1 MLKDSRL
8 IPLTST
14 PTTPLPS
21 SSFFFFAHTLCRSG
35 YANFPRPWVTIR
47 SLSPRGH
54 KRPCNYST
62 PVFHSRGFRWL
73 SSDTIAHIP
82 KQSAGRGKN
91 PRSSHLSPPAH
102 TLDGSAARISMHD
115 FLMIWRGEREKNKQ
129 DGQSHKA
136 IWRDNIDLCVTLSV
150 WVSVY
155 EYMCSICHT
164 ESMIPLRAWKPP
176 HTGNTCST
184 ESAIV
189 AS

>member
-1 MLKDSRL
+1 MLEDSRL

-14 PTTPLPS
+14 PSTPLP
-21 SSFFFFAHTLCRSG
+21 FII

-47 SLSPRGH
+47 SLSPHSH
-54 KRPCNYST
+54 KRPCNYPT

-73 SSDTIAHIP
+73 SSDTMAHTP
-82 KQSAGRGKN
+82 KQSVGGGKT
-91 PRSSHLSPPAH
+91 PAPHTSHLLH
-102 TLDGSAARISMHD
+102 THWTALPLESQCMTSWWSGEVKEKTKTDG
-115 FLMIWRGEREKNKQ
+115 K
-129 DGQSHKA
+129 SHKA
-136 IWRDNIDLCVTLSV
+136 TWRDNIDLCVTLSV